1 MVVAGAGTGRGT
13 TTVAATT
20 SAIKSDHSSDDSAPY
35 SSGTSITLRS
45 INLSIHDAEQEIQLQ
60 MTEIYT

>member
-13 TTVAATT
+13 ATVAATT